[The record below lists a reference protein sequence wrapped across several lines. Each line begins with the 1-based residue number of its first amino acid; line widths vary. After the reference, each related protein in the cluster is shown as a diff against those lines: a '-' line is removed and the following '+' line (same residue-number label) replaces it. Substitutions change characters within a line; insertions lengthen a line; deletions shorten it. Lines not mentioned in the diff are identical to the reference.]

1 MKTRHYIT
9 IVMLMLLN
17 IFAASAQTNTLTIP
31 DVTVPAG
38 KTISLPVNL
47 DNTADIVA
55 VQFTLT
61 VPEGITVQPSSVAM
75 TERADGHTVTMRPV
89 GANKYM
95 AMFFSPANKVIKGRT
110 GKLVSVNLT
119 ASSSLAEGSEHQLTL
134 SDVVIGAVNGDNLAT
149 GFSAGKVTV
158 AKSPDLEVSAVS
170 TTVSTV
176 NPGDKINVSWQV
188 GNVGGLPTEAGW
200 NEQIYLDG
208 ENGSSKLLSTT
219 YYENAL
225 NAGGIVSRS
234 AEITVPQIL
243 GVDGNATIRVKLTPD
258 SKADEPA
265 WLRENNEA
273 ATQASITVN
282 KFLALTPAVANIEE
296 NSKQTV
302 RFYLSRSGCTVSD
315 ETFVL
320 TATTDSRLVL
330 PENVTIVK
338 GQSGVYFYAQT
349 VANGVLDDNDIVDIA
364 LSGNGYAEVKAI
376 INIEDDTFPS
386 LSLASS
392 AQDVEEGK
400 TITFTITAERAPK
413 EDLEIKLSND
423 FSARFNV
430 PSVLLLA
437 GQTSVDVIVEAK
449 EDDVPDVE
457 QVVTFTASAAG
468 YNSASMNIVLVD
480 DDVPTLQLTLTP
492 SAVSEAA
499 GPLAVVAK
507 LRRTDNINKVVTV
520 KFSDDSDGGIYY
532 GRQSVEMAA
541 GVEEVTVNLGPI
553 DNAIVDGERTYN
565 ISAAVWIASCSC
577 NANNGSS
584 GGVVTV
590 PLTVYDNDGPAL
602 AVKSAASVVKE
613 GEEISVTVSRNTESS
628 TALTVNISSD
638 HDSALEYPKTVTIPA
653 NETSATFTVKS
664 VKNEINDDSFIAIM
678 TVESEGFAKA
688 NVWFMVTDQT
698 LPDAQIT
705 NIEVSETEIEVGKEI
720 TVTATLTNTGS
731 YELPELTKVG
741 FYQSSSSAALA
752 AAYLQAPLAA
762 GENVTLSKTISLP
775 DAVGTYN
782 VYAVANDGQEVKELL
797 YTNNTSATVAVKAV
811 SPFTFSVKTDK
822 NIYQQGE
829 TVNINGSIHCNDV
842 ANKSV
847 EVYVINDGY
856 RQVINVATDE
866 SGSFAAEYKPYSGQ
880 MGHFVV
886 GACYQKEGLTESL
899 ASFDVYGIKRT
910 YNSYITCEALM
921 GEDFNGSFEIKNP
934 GVLPV
939 SGAKVSVI
947 SQPENCDVEVSCP
960 DAIAAGAT
968 ANVTFKIKPN
978 AVSEGNDWEH
988 IVLNVETNEG
998 AKFETT
1004 LYYYCYNKTGKL
1016 KSSVASIKT
1025 TMLMDA
1031 FRDYPFIITNI
1042 GKGETG
1048 KISLALPD
1056 WMTAVTPAEMASM
1069 AYGDSTTVILRFT
1082 PTSDM
1087 QLNVPVTG
1095 QIGINCS
1102 NGEGFALPF
1111 SIEPVSETTGVLT
1124 VDVCDEYTY
1133 YTSEAPHVKGAQVKV
1148 THPTTGALLASGET
1162 DENGKFSVTLNEGYY
1177 AVSVT
1182 AYKHD
1187 TYRNN
1192 ILVDP
1197 SKEKSVTVNLSVE
1210 AVTVDW
1216 KVEET
1221 EIEDEYKI
1229 VSTVKY
1235 ETNVPTPVI
1244 ILDCPKNIG
1253 YESMKIGESTI
1264 LLFTATNKGLIT
1276 AKDVEVFL
1284 PGATA
1289 NWRFDYLEPMNPF
1302 NLAPQQSVTIPVKFT
1317 RIGSH
1322 TKNSMRRAPGDTYR
1336 ACMANMEFQYYVICG
1351 KELKKNHGAAAFAV
1365 GTCMLGEIGNAI
1377 SGWGAG
1383 GFGGGLGSPGGN
1395 HSNYNN
1401 SNTDLVVT
1409 ESNEG
1414 FCDPC
1419 QTQLAWKTVD
1429 CLIGFVPIWGCA
1441 KGVADC
1447 TTGNGANGWRR
1458 VLGCA
1463 TTAVTC
1469 SAEICA
1475 AATGP
1480 TPIGIGCTIVGWLAN
1495 IGQCLVSF
1503 TEPCNSDGQARANSL
1518 LRVMEKQ
1525 SPSYIEEFQQ
1535 KAQIPLLEV
1544 TAYRNWLN
1552 EIIGDSGWEN
1562 VPSNDMAQMLENMLC
1577 NEKEVFDADEWMKIK
1592 PENVSSATFMRF
1604 LERVNNTIKRDNGE
1618 PINSD
1623 NYIDYDKLAVYV
1635 DHIVNAE
1642 KQSMAL
1648 GFSSTL
1654 EMWAFEYKTVKQ
1666 KLSEN
1671 SNSVCSSITLQFEQK
1686 MVMTRQAFRGT
1697 LTVFNGSETTAMTDV
1712 KLNLIV
1718 TDEDGKVATSHEFQI
1733 NPEVLTGFNGKLN
1746 FEDGWIL
1753 DPQET
1758 GVAKVLFI
1766 PTKFAAPTVE
1776 KRYSFGGTLSYVDP
1790 FTGLEVTRILTP
1802 ITLTVKPSPNLDLTY
1817 FMQRDVIGDD
1827 PLTEEIEPCEEA
1839 EFSLLINNKGYGDA
1853 NNVKMTTNQP
1863 QIIDNEKGLLIDFE
1877 LMSSQLNGG
1886 EKTLALGGSVA
1897 TDFGTIPANST
1908 SYAQWWIKS
1917 SLLGHFTD
1925 YDVEATHVT
1934 SYDNPDLSLLNDVT
1948 IHELIRSLDASDGEN
1963 KMVGFMTNDIVDA
1976 EDTPDMLYLSNGE
1989 IEPVAVTSDA
1999 RIVKVSDTDYTMT
2012 ITPSKEGWNYGNLT
2026 DPTYGVVKLKKVV
2039 RQSDSKEISLRNF
2052 WQTDRTLRDGKDPL
2066 YENRIHFADNFTS
2079 TATETYIL
2087 TFEPMPEL
2095 LLEVASIEGVPAEGT
2110 VAYSCVEAVKVMFNK
2125 HIDPAT
2131 FTSEDITLSI
2141 QGKKQDMSL
2150 VGITT
2155 EDNKTFTLDFTELNK
2170 TAGNGYYVLTIQT
2183 AKITDIEGFNG
2194 KTGKSVGWNMY
2205 KDGIILANTSAN
2217 PIDAGTISGNRNALY
2232 GESISLTATANDG
2245 YQFSHWTVNGEESG
2259 REATISH
2266 TAISDVD
2273 IVANFIKKSHTV
2285 EIDDD
2290 VEGGSIS
2297 GYSTGIYQ
2305 YGDELRLVAT
2315 PHTDYEF
2322 CYWIINGEKQSE
2334 ESEMTLT
2341 VTSATSISAKFN
2353 FIGQYHLQQNL
2364 STGWNWISS
2373 YLNEPQSVDLLLNNS
2388 NRIVGQFDETIK
2400 DSEFGF
2406 VGSIDALE
2414 PGKAYKVE
2422 AQNNFSIAFTGYL
2435 HNLEV
2440 SPIVLKHGWNWIAYP
2455 YYETCDIESVI
2466 KNADEGD
2473 YIASQYGFAE
2483 YADGYW
2489 EGSISQFN
2497 AGLGYLYK
2505 SATDK
2510 TLAFNLDTTSPKV
2523 MVPGKSVNEAK
2534 SASSVDVH
2542 KYQNTMNITAKLY
2555 RDDME
2560 ITDGDYDIYAM
2571 SGNELR
2577 GVGQFVNG
2585 TYYITVYGD
2594 EPTEISFLVENAGET
2609 YMANE
2614 TLKFANDVVGSRM
2627 APYAITVGDAT
2638 GIGVISLENND
2649 IVIYSVDGL
2658 LINKK
2663 ASLNDIKRLARGVYI
2678 INGKKYLVNKYNSL

>member
-1 MKTRHYIT
+1 
-9 IVMLMLLN
+9 MLMLLN

-638 HDSALEYPKTVTIPA
+638 HDSALEYPKTVIIPA

-2678 INGKKYLVNKYNSL
+2678 INGKKYLVK

>member
-1 MKTRHYIT
+1 
-9 IVMLMLLN
+9 MLMLLN

-2678 INGKKYLVNKYNSL
+2678 INGKKYLVK

>member
-1 MKTRHYIT
+1 MKTRHF
-9 IVMLMLLN
+9 LSLLCLLWLN
-17 IFAASAQTNTLTIP
+17 SLLAVAQNNTLSIP

-75 TERADGHTVTMRPV
+75 TERADDHTVTMRPV

-95 AMFFSPANKVIKGRT
+95 AMVFSPANKAIKGRT

-119 ASSSLAEGSEHQLTL
+119 ASSGLEEGSEHQLTL

-243 GVDGNATIRVKLTPD
+243 SVDGIATIRVKLTPD
-258 SKADEPA
+258 SKAGEPS
-265 WLRENNEA
+265 WLRENNDA
-273 ATQASITVN
+273 ATQTSVTVN
-282 KFLALTPAVANIEE
+282 KFLALTPAVVNIEE
-296 NSKQTV
+296 NSKQTM
-302 RFYLSRSGCTVSD
+302 RFYLARSGNTLSD
-315 ETFVL
+315 ETFTL
-320 TATTDSRLVL
+320 TATSDSRIPL
-330 PENVTIVK
+330 PESVTIAK

-349 VANGVLDDNDIVDIA
+349 CANGVLDDNDIVEIA
-364 LSGNGYAEVKAI
+364 LSGNGYEKVDAV
-376 INIEDDTFPS
+376 INVEDDTYPS
-386 LSLASS
+386 LSITSS
-392 AQDVEEGK
+392 AQEVEEGK
-400 TITFTITAERAPK
+400 SITFSITAERAPK

-423 FSARFNV
+423 LSSRFNI
-430 PSVLLLA
+430 PAITLPA
-437 GQTSVDVIVEAK
+437 GQTKVDVTVEAK

-468 YNSASMNIVLVD
+468 YNSASMNIALID

-492 SAVSEAA
+492 NAVSEAS

-520 KFSDDSDGGIYY
+520 KFSDDSDGDIYY

-553 DNAIVDGERTYN
+553 DNAIVDGQRTYN

-602 AVKSAASVVKE
+602 AVKSGASVVKE
-613 GEEISVTVSRNTESS
+613 GEEIQVTVSRNTESS
-628 TALTVNISSD
+628 TALAVNISSD

-664 VKNEINDDSFIAIM
+664 VKNEVNDDSFTAIV

-705 NIEVSETEIEVGKEI
+705 GVEVSETEIEAGKEI

-741 FYQSSSSAALA
+741 FYHSGSHTALA
-752 AAYLQAPLAA
+752 TAYLQAPLAA
-762 GENVTLSKTISLP
+762 GESVTISKTISLP

-829 TVNINGSIHCNDV
+829 TVNIKGSIHGNDV

-880 MGHFVV
+880 MGYFIV

-910 YNSYITCEALM
+910 NNSYITCEALM
-921 GEDFNGSFEIKNP
+921 GEDFNGSFEITNP

-939 SGAKVSVI
+939 SGAKVSVT
-947 SQPENCDVEVSCP
+947 SQPENCDVEFSCP

-978 AVSEGNDWEH
+978 AVSEGNDWER

-998 AKFETT
+998 AKLETT

-1025 TMLMDA
+1025 TMLKDA
-1031 FRDYPFIITNI
+1031 SRDYPFIITNI

-1102 NGEGFALPF
+1102 NGEGMALPF

-1148 THPTTGALLASGET
+1148 THPATGALLASGET

-1182 AYKHD
+1182 ADKHD

-1229 VSTVKY
+1229 VTTVKY

-1289 NWRFDYLEPMNPF
+1289 NWKFDYLEPMNPF
-1302 NLAPQQSVTIPVKFT
+1302 DLAPQQSVTIPVKFT

-1351 KELKKNHGAAAFAV
+1351 KELKKNRGAAAFAV

-1383 GFGGGLGSPGGN
+1383 GIGGGLGTPGGN

-1458 VLGCA
+1458 VFGCA
-1463 TTAVTC
+1463 TTAVSCT
-1469 SAEICA
+1469 AEICA
-1475 AATGP
+1475 AATRP
-1480 TPIGIGCTIVGWLAN
+1480 TLIGIGCTIVGWLAN

-1503 TEPCNSDGQARANSL
+1503 TEPCNSDGQVRANSL

-1525 SPSYIEEFQQ
+1525 SPSYIEGFQQ

-1577 NEKEVFDADEWMKIK
+1577 NEKEMFDADEWMKIK

-1648 GFSSTL
+1648 GFSSTQ
-1654 EMWAFEYKTVKQ
+1654 EMWAFEYKTVMQ

-1697 LTVFNGSETTAMTDV
+1697 LTVFNGSETTAMTNV

-1733 NPEVLTGFNGKLN
+1733 NPESLASFNGKLN
-1746 FEDGWIL
+1746 FEDGWTL

-1790 FTGLEVTRILTP
+1790 FTGLEVTRTLTP
-1802 ITLTVKPSPNLDLTY
+1802 ITLTVKPSPSLDLTY
-1817 FMQRDVIGDD
+1817 FMQRDIIGDD

-1886 EKTLALGGSVA
+1886 EKTLALGNSVA

-1948 IHELIRSLDASDGEN
+1948 IHELIRSLEVTDGEN

-1989 IEPVAVTSDA
+1989 IEPVVVTSDA
-1999 RIVKVSDTDYTMT
+1999 SIVKVSDTDYTMT

-2026 DPTYGVVKLKKVV
+2026 DPTYGVVKLQKVV
-2039 RQSDSKEISLRNF
+2039 RQSDGKEISLRNF

-2066 YENRIHFADNFTS
+2066 YENRIHFADNFMS
-2079 TATETYIL
+2079 GTAETYTL
-2087 TFEPMPEL
+2087 TFESMPDL
-2095 LLEVASIEGVPAEGT
+2095 LLEVASIEGIPAEGT
-2110 VAYSCVEAVKVMFNK
+2110 IAYDHVEKVNVMFNK

-2131 FTSEDITLSI
+2131 FTAEDITLTV
-2141 QGKKQDMSL
+2141 QGKKQEASL
-2150 VGITT
+2150 IGITT
-2155 EDNKTFTLDFTELNK
+2155 EDNKTFALDFTELNK
-2170 TAGNGYYVLTIQT
+2170 TTGNGYYVLAVQT
-2183 AKITDIEGFNG
+2183 AGITDSEGFNG

-2205 KDGIILANTSAN
+2205 KDGLIQVNASVN
-2217 PIDAGTISGNRNALY
+2217 PVEAGTIYGSKNAVY
-2232 GESISLTATANDG
+2232 GEDISLTATANEG
-2245 YQFSHWTVNGEESG
+2245 YVLSHWTVNGEEGG
-2259 REATISH
+2259 REETISH
-2266 TAISDVD
+2266 TAVADVD
-2273 IVANFIKKSHTV
+2273 IVANFTKKSYSI
-2285 EIDDD
+2285 EIDNEI
-2290 VEGGSIS
+2290 EGGSIV
-2297 GYSTGIYQ
+2297 GCGTGIYQ
-2305 YGDELRLVAT
+2305 HGDELWLVAT
-2315 PHTDYEF
+2315 PNTDYKF
-2322 CYWIINGEKQSE
+2322 CYWIVGNEKQSDE
-2334 ESEMTLT
+2334 TEMTVT
-2341 VTSATSISAKFN
+2341 VTSATKVSAKFKYV
-2353 FIGQYHLQQNL
+2353 GQYHLQQNL
-2364 STGWNWISS
+2364 AAGWNWISC
-2373 YLNEPQSVDLLLNNS
+2373 YLNEPQPVDVLLNNS
-2388 NRIVGQFDETIK
+2388 NRIVGQFDETVNDPELGI
-2400 DSEFGF
+2400 
-2406 VGSIDALE
+2406 VGGIESLE
-2414 PGKAYKVE
+2414 LGKAYKIDV
-2422 AQNNFSIAFTGYL
+2422 ASDFSATFTGYL
-2435 HNLEV
+2435 LDLDE
-2440 SPIVLKHGWNWIAYP
+2440 SPITQKRGWNWIAYP
-2455 YYETCDIESVI
+2455 YYENRNIETVI
-2466 KNADEGD
+2466 TNADEGD
-2473 YIASQYGFAE
+2473 CIASQYGFTS

-2489 EGSISQFN
+2489 EGSVNQFN
-2497 AGLGYLYK
+2497 AGHGYLYK
-2505 SATDK
+2505 SSMEK
-2510 TLAFNLDTTSPKV
+2510 TLAFDFDAVPQKGMAPDKYADDTTN
-2523 MVPGKSVNEAK
+2523 G
-2534 SASSVDVH
+2534 VDVH
-2542 KYQNTMNITAKLY
+2542 KYPNTMNITARLH
-2555 RDDME
+2555 RDGFE
-2560 ITDGDYDIYAM
+2560 ITDGNYDIYAM

-2577 GVGQFVNG
+2577 GVGRFVNG
-2585 TYYITVYGD
+2585 NYYITVYGD
-2594 EPTEISFLVENAGET
+2594 KPTDISFIIEGAGET
-2609 YMANE
+2609 FMAKE
-2614 TLKFANDVVGSRM
+2614 TLTFTSDIVGSRKS
-2627 APYAITVGDAT
+2627 PYIINVGEAT
-2638 GIGVISLENND
+2638 GMGVISLDNND
-2649 IVIYSVDGL
+2649 IVIYTVEGL

-2663 ASLNDIKRLARGVYI
+2663 ATLNDIKRLSRGVYI
-2678 INGKKYLVNKYNSL
+2678 INGRKYLVK

>member
-1 MKTRHYIT
+1 M
-9 IVMLMLLN
+9 
-17 IFAASAQTNTLTIP
+17 
-31 DVTVPAG
+31 
-38 KTISLPVNL
+38 
-47 DNTADIVA
+47 
-55 VQFTLT
+55 
-61 VPEGITVQPSSVAM
+61 
-75 TERADGHTVTMRPV
+75 
-89 GANKYM
+89 
-95 AMFFSPANKVIKGRT
+95 
-110 GKLVSVNLT
+110 
-119 ASSSLAEGSEHQLTL
+119 
-134 SDVVIGAVNGDNLAT
+134 
-149 GFSAGKVTV
+149 TV

-2678 INGKKYLVNKYNSL
+2678 INGKKYLVKYCNSL

>member
-1 MKTRHYIT
+1 
-9 IVMLMLLN
+9 MLMLLN

-2406 VGSIDALE
+2406 VGSIDAFE

-2678 INGKKYLVNKYNSL
+2678 INGKKYLVK

>member
-1 MKTRHYIT
+1 M
-9 IVMLMLLN
+9 
-17 IFAASAQTNTLTIP
+17 
-31 DVTVPAG
+31 
-38 KTISLPVNL
+38 
-47 DNTADIVA
+47 
-55 VQFTLT
+55 
-61 VPEGITVQPSSVAM
+61 
-75 TERADGHTVTMRPV
+75 
-89 GANKYM
+89 
-95 AMFFSPANKVIKGRT
+95 
-110 GKLVSVNLT
+110 
-119 ASSSLAEGSEHQLTL
+119 
-134 SDVVIGAVNGDNLAT
+134 
-149 GFSAGKVTV
+149 TV

-2455 YYETCDIESVI
+2455 YYETCDIESLI

-2678 INGKKYLVNKYNSL
+2678 INGKKYLVKYCNSL

>member
-2678 INGKKYLVNKYNSL
+2678 INGKKYLVK

>member
-1 MKTRHYIT
+1 
-9 IVMLMLLN
+9 MLMLLN

-499 GPLAVVAK
+499 GPLAIVAK

-2678 INGKKYLVNKYNSL
+2678 INGKKYLVK

>member
-1 MKTRHYIT
+1 
-9 IVMLMLLN
+9 MLMLLN

-899 ASFDVYGIKRT
+899 AS
-910 YNSYITCEALM
+910 
-921 GEDFNGSFEIKNP
+921 
-934 GVLPV
+934 
-939 SGAKVSVI
+939 
-947 SQPENCDVEVSCP
+947 
-960 DAIAAGAT
+960 
-968 ANVTFKIKPN
+968 
-978 AVSEGNDWEH
+978 
-988 IVLNVETNEG
+988 
-998 AKFETT
+998 
-1004 LYYYCYNKTGKL
+1004 
-1016 KSSVASIKT
+1016 
-1025 TMLMDA
+1025 
-1031 FRDYPFIITNI
+1031 
-1042 GKGETG
+1042 
-1048 KISLALPD
+1048 
-1056 WMTAVTPAEMASM
+1056 
-1069 AYGDSTTVILRFT
+1069 
-1082 PTSDM
+1082 
-1087 QLNVPVTG
+1087 
-1095 QIGINCS
+1095 
-1102 NGEGFALPF
+1102 
-1111 SIEPVSETTGVLT
+1111 
-1124 VDVCDEYTY
+1124 
-1133 YTSEAPHVKGAQVKV
+1133 
-1148 THPTTGALLASGET
+1148 
-1162 DENGKFSVTLNEGYY
+1162 
-1177 AVSVT
+1177 
-1182 AYKHD
+1182 
-1187 TYRNN
+1187 
-1192 ILVDP
+1192 
-1197 SKEKSVTVNLSVE
+1197 
-1210 AVTVDW
+1210 
-1216 KVEET
+1216 
-1221 EIEDEYKI
+1221 
-1229 VSTVKY
+1229 
-1235 ETNVPTPVI
+1235 
-1244 ILDCPKNIG
+1244 
-1253 YESMKIGESTI
+1253 
-1264 LLFTATNKGLIT
+1264 
-1276 AKDVEVFL
+1276 
-1284 PGATA
+1284 
-1289 NWRFDYLEPMNPF
+1289 
-1302 NLAPQQSVTIPVKFT
+1302 
-1317 RIGSH
+1317 
-1322 TKNSMRRAPGDTYR
+1322 
-1336 ACMANMEFQYYVICG
+1336 
-1351 KELKKNHGAAAFAV
+1351 
-1365 GTCMLGEIGNAI
+1365 
-1377 SGWGAG
+1377 
-1383 GFGGGLGSPGGN
+1383 
-1395 HSNYNN
+1395 
-1401 SNTDLVVT
+1401 
-1409 ESNEG
+1409 
-1414 FCDPC
+1414 
-1419 QTQLAWKTVD
+1419 
-1429 CLIGFVPIWGCA
+1429 
-1441 KGVADC
+1441 
-1447 TTGNGANGWRR
+1447 
-1458 VLGCA
+1458 
-1463 TTAVTC
+1463 
-1469 SAEICA
+1469 
-1475 AATGP
+1475 
-1480 TPIGIGCTIVGWLAN
+1480 
-1495 IGQCLVSF
+1495 
-1503 TEPCNSDGQARANSL
+1503 
-1518 LRVMEKQ
+1518 
-1525 SPSYIEEFQQ
+1525 
-1535 KAQIPLLEV
+1535 
-1544 TAYRNWLN
+1544 
-1552 EIIGDSGWEN
+1552 
-1562 VPSNDMAQMLENMLC
+1562 
-1577 NEKEVFDADEWMKIK
+1577 
-1592 PENVSSATFMRF
+1592 
-1604 LERVNNTIKRDNGE
+1604 
-1618 PINSD
+1618 
-1623 NYIDYDKLAVYV
+1623 
-1635 DHIVNAE
+1635 
-1642 KQSMAL
+1642 
-1648 GFSSTL
+1648 
-1654 EMWAFEYKTVKQ
+1654 
-1666 KLSEN
+1666 
-1671 SNSVCSSITLQFEQK
+1671 
-1686 MVMTRQAFRGT
+1686 
-1697 LTVFNGSETTAMTDV
+1697 
-1712 KLNLIV
+1712 
-1718 TDEDGKVATSHEFQI
+1718 
-1733 NPEVLTGFNGKLN
+1733 
-1746 FEDGWIL
+1746 
-1753 DPQET
+1753 
-1758 GVAKVLFI
+1758 
-1766 PTKFAAPTVE
+1766 
-1776 KRYSFGGTLSYVDP
+1776 
-1790 FTGLEVTRILTP
+1790 
-1802 ITLTVKPSPNLDLTY
+1802 
-1817 FMQRDVIGDD
+1817 
-1827 PLTEEIEPCEEA
+1827 
-1839 EFSLLINNKGYGDA
+1839 
-1853 NNVKMTTNQP
+1853 
-1863 QIIDNEKGLLIDFE
+1863 
-1877 LMSSQLNGG
+1877 
-1886 EKTLALGGSVA
+1886 
-1897 TDFGTIPANST
+1897 
-1908 SYAQWWIKS
+1908 
-1917 SLLGHFTD
+1917 
-1925 YDVEATHVT
+1925 
-1934 SYDNPDLSLLNDVT
+1934 
-1948 IHELIRSLDASDGEN
+1948 
-1963 KMVGFMTNDIVDA
+1963 
-1976 EDTPDMLYLSNGE
+1976 
-1989 IEPVAVTSDA
+1989 
-1999 RIVKVSDTDYTMT
+1999 
-2012 ITPSKEGWNYGNLT
+2012 
-2026 DPTYGVVKLKKVV
+2026 
-2039 RQSDSKEISLRNF
+2039 
-2052 WQTDRTLRDGKDPL
+2052 
-2066 YENRIHFADNFTS
+2066 
-2079 TATETYIL
+2079 
-2087 TFEPMPEL
+2087 
-2095 LLEVASIEGVPAEGT
+2095 
-2110 VAYSCVEAVKVMFNK
+2110 
-2125 HIDPAT
+2125 
-2131 FTSEDITLSI
+2131 
-2141 QGKKQDMSL
+2141 
-2150 VGITT
+2150 
-2155 EDNKTFTLDFTELNK
+2155 
-2170 TAGNGYYVLTIQT
+2170 
-2183 AKITDIEGFNG
+2183 
-2194 KTGKSVGWNMY
+2194 
-2205 KDGIILANTSAN
+2205 
-2217 PIDAGTISGNRNALY
+2217 
-2232 GESISLTATANDG
+2232 
-2245 YQFSHWTVNGEESG
+2245 
-2259 REATISH
+2259 
-2266 TAISDVD
+2266 
-2273 IVANFIKKSHTV
+2273 
-2285 EIDDD
+2285 
-2290 VEGGSIS
+2290 
-2297 GYSTGIYQ
+2297 
-2305 YGDELRLVAT
+2305 
-2315 PHTDYEF
+2315 
-2322 CYWIINGEKQSE
+2322 
-2334 ESEMTLT
+2334 
-2341 VTSATSISAKFN
+2341 
-2353 FIGQYHLQQNL
+2353 
-2364 STGWNWISS
+2364 
-2373 YLNEPQSVDLLLNNS
+2373 
-2388 NRIVGQFDETIK
+2388 
-2400 DSEFGF
+2400 
-2406 VGSIDALE
+2406 
-2414 PGKAYKVE
+2414 
-2422 AQNNFSIAFTGYL
+2422 
-2435 HNLEV
+2435 
-2440 SPIVLKHGWNWIAYP
+2440 
-2455 YYETCDIESVI
+2455 
-2466 KNADEGD
+2466 
-2473 YIASQYGFAE
+2473 
-2483 YADGYW
+2483 
-2489 EGSISQFN
+2489 
-2497 AGLGYLYK
+2497 
-2505 SATDK
+2505 
-2510 TLAFNLDTTSPKV
+2510 
-2523 MVPGKSVNEAK
+2523 
-2534 SASSVDVH
+2534 
-2542 KYQNTMNITAKLY
+2542 
-2555 RDDME
+2555 
-2560 ITDGDYDIYAM
+2560 
-2571 SGNELR
+2571 
-2577 GVGQFVNG
+2577 
-2585 TYYITVYGD
+2585 
-2594 EPTEISFLVENAGET
+2594 
-2609 YMANE
+2609 
-2614 TLKFANDVVGSRM
+2614 
-2627 APYAITVGDAT
+2627 
-2638 GIGVISLENND
+2638 
-2649 IVIYSVDGL
+2649 
-2658 LINKK
+2658 
-2663 ASLNDIKRLARGVYI
+2663 
-2678 INGKKYLVNKYNSL
+2678 

>member
-1182 AYKHD
+1182 ADKHD

-2678 INGKKYLVNKYNSL
+2678 INGKKYLVK

>member
-2406 VGSIDALE
+2406 VGSIDAFE

-2678 INGKKYLVNKYNSL
+2678 INGKKYLVK

>member
-1 MKTRHYIT
+1 
-9 IVMLMLLN
+9 MLMLLN

-2341 VTSATSISAKFN
+2341 VTSATSISANFN

-2678 INGKKYLVNKYNSL
+2678 INGKKYLVK

>member
-1 MKTRHYIT
+1 
-9 IVMLMLLN
+9 MLMLLN

-842 ANKSV
+842 ANKSI

-1182 AYKHD
+1182 ADKHD

-2678 INGKKYLVNKYNSL
+2678 INGKKYLVK

>member
-2678 INGKKYLVNKYNSL
+2678 INGKKYLVKNTNSL

>member
-258 SKADEPA
+258 SKADEPT

-1182 AYKHD
+1182 ADKHD

-1802 ITLTVKPSPNLDLTY
+1802 ITLTVKPSPDLDLTY

-2678 INGKKYLVNKYNSL
+2678 INGKKYLVK